1 MHTFK
6 ILINELTNQPINQID
21 ESTDMK
27 YWTLLIVGLLLFT
40 NCQTESTNE
49 AAQESEAIIN
59 AAQSDS
65 KVKTY
70 DGLIEGKFS
79 IEVELVTE
87 GNLIQGFYLNR
98 KSEILLPIKGIK
110 RDDNSVELA
119 AYDETGGTVELFVG
133 EIKDNA
139 IVGEWFDK
147 RQDGTAIAKF
157 TFSETSETLPQE
169 DILTFKGTY
178 EYEIDGYTSY
188 LIIEPIGNKT
198 VKIQMM
204 TVYGSCTGDIH
215 GEAFI
220 YDANHINYFG
230 EDNCFLNIYF
240 ENNAVLVSE
249 MACNYYHGFKCNFD
263 GKYTKVS
270 EELNWIISG

>member
-1 MHTFK
+1 
-6 ILINELTNQPINQID
+6 
-21 ESTDMK
+21 MK
-27 YWTLLIVGLLLFT
+27 YWTLLIVTLFLFT
-40 NCQTESTNE
+40 NCQTESSNDVQ
-49 AAQESEAIIN
+49 QESEAIIK

-70 DGLIEGKFS
+70 DGLIDGKSS
-79 IEVELVTE
+79 IEVELVTD
-87 GNLIQGFYLNR
+87 GNLIQGFY
-98 KSEILLPIKGIK
+98 KDEKGGILLPIKGVK
-110 RDDNSVELA
+110 RDDNRVELA

-133 EIKDNA
+133 EIKDNS
-139 IVGEWFDK
+139 ITGEWFDK
-147 RQDGTAIAKF
+147 REDGTQIAKF
-157 TFSETSETLPQE
+157 TFTETSEVLPQE
-169 DILTFKGTY
+169 DILAMKGTY
-178 EYEIDGYTSY
+178 EYEIDGYVSY

-204 TVYGSCTGDIH
+204 TVYGSCTGEIS

-230 EDNCFLNIYF
+230 GENCFLNIYF
-240 ENNAVLVSE
+240 DNNVVSVSE

-270 EELNWIISG
+270 DELNWIISG

>member
-1 MHTFK
+1 
-6 ILINELTNQPINQID
+6 
-21 ESTDMK
+21 MK
-27 YWTLLIVGLLLFT
+27 YWTLLIVILFLFT
-40 NCQTESTNE
+40 NCKTESSNDVQ
-49 AAQESEAIIN
+49 QESEAIIK

-70 DGLIEGKFS
+70 DGFVDGEFS
-79 IEVELVTE
+79 IELELVTE

-110 RDDNSVELA
+110 RADKIELA

-133 EIKDNA
+133 EINDNIIA
-139 IVGEWFDK
+139 GEWFDK
-147 RQDGTAIAKF
+147 REDGTQIAKF
-157 TFSETSETLPQE
+157 TFAETTKVLPQE
-169 DILTFKGTY
+169 DILALKGTY
-178 EYEIDGYTSY
+178 EYEIDGYANY

-198 VKIQMM
+198 VKIQLM
-204 TVYGSCTGDIH
+204 TVYGSCTGDIS

-240 ENNAVLVSE
+240 ENDAVLVSE